1 MLENLINFIKQK
13 NTIKIIMLENFINY
27 LRYKKGCRRVKTLEK
42 IWN

>member
-13 NTIKIIMLENFINY
+13 NYHQDYYVENFINY
-27 LRYKKGCRRVKTLEK
+27 LRYKKGCGRVKTLEK